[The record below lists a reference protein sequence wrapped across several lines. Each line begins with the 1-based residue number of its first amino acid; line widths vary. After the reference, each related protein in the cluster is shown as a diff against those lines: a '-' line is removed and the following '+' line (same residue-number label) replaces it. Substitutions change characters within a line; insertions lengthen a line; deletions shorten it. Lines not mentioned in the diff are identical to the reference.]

1 MLCVRELCLL
11 TAWWISNNLISKK
24 HLRENDLIGYNYII
38 SYIWVNVPLCTD
50 LVYLYISQVHGWTPC
65 SSSQSADKSLLFH
78 LLPLAFRTHSHC
90 LPAMT
95 TPICEMRAQ
104 KTEDFFFLSGLN
116 AQCILFRASGPWDSG
131 CDISRP
137 WPTLPWPAWTAA
149 SGQKYL
155 ARKWDKETGFTIQIY
170 QNFPKSWNQ
179 TIPIIG

>member
-78 LLPLAFRTHSHC
+78 PLPLAFRTHSHC

-104 KTEDFFFLSGLN
+104 KTEDFFPKWTRCTMYPFQSL
-116 AQCILFRASGPWDSG
+116 RAMGQWLWHLQTMAHSALTCLDSSIRSK
-131 CDISRP
+131 ISCKKMRQGN
-137 WPTLPWPAWTAA
+137 WFYYSNLPKLP
-149 SGQKYL
+149 
-155 ARKWDKETGFTIQIY
+155 
-170 QNFPKSWNQ
+170 
-179 TIPIIG
+179 